1 METVGESLLTD
12 EQWGNEVL
20 LPHRPF
26 ATNQL
31 EHGQYRMSRD
41 QALMMRYIQ
50 HSPHALLGSI
60 VIDCDHPDA
69 AMRASRNRR
78 IIRRRAGS
86 RSLPPGGRTWVGGW
100 AIIESAVP
108 TRRG

>member
-1 METVGESLLTD
+1 MDTAKALLLSD
-12 EQWGNEVL
+12 EQWGSEVL

-41 QALMMRYIQ
+41 EALTMRYIQ

-69 AMRASRNRR
+69 ALRRSKSRR

-86 RSLPPGGRTWVGGW
+86 PSRLPGGRTWAGG
-100 AIIESAVP
+100 SATIASAAP
-108 TRRG
+108 TPHA